1 MPPGGAIPPAP
12 PGSPGSGQNI
22 YIYLFKSIYTAVIHL
37 HMEAHMSFKQGDKV
51 TNIFTKEVG
60 VVVKV
65 KKDGTYVVRY
75 DLFCDDPQK
84 SVWLRLCQ

>member
-1 MPPGGAIPPAP
+1 MP
-12 PGSPGSGQNI
+12 
-22 YIYLFKSIYTAVIHL
+22 
-37 HMEAHMSFKQGDKV
+37 FKQGDKV

-65 KKDGTYVVRY
+65 KKDGTCVVRY

-84 SVWLRLCQ
+84 PVWLRLHHKKQ